1 MAALA
6 TWFTP
11 SLSVISRSKGSSA
24 VASAAYRACQ
34 NLYDKLYQKFHDYT
48 PKRGQIYT
56 AIFGNFAGDI
66 EALWNAAEAADT
78 RKNSRTAREIMIPLP
93 DEWTEE
99 QRKEYAKAVSEMLYI
114 EYGVAGQFSL
124 HAPNSKNK
132 NHHVHILFTTREV
145 INSEFGKKTRILDE
159 GKKNGEV
166 TNLRN
171 RIADIMNKFAEK
183 FGSDFFVTGGKFV
196 EFDED
201 HVPTKNIPINSTPER
216 RAELEEYNRNI
227 LDQRGRIKKLDN
239 DLVQIEL
246 ETNIVHKVQ
255 KEYLEQQRVKK
266 KRLSKSISIE
276 SCSQIVEISSSVKL
290 ENVSS
295 ADEIE
300 PNIIDTSN
308 ILTVETLSPAPS
320 EYVKPVIDE
329 IASSPIVEIKP
340 FISENVILNTDVD
353 GVEQDEYY
361 DIEAEAFRIKSI
373 FDGVLEKKSTI
384 RENSR
389 MIDSLKNQIKSIETY
404 KPPLIEN
411 AFESVVHFIYPLL
424 EKVFNVNDPI
434 EERKKEVS
442 KLNAKVE
449 NLKKQQIQLKS
460 FCARPEILEAC
471 TKWQCNP
478 RYAEI
483 IDEFRKQSPDYKNPH
498 QPQKQIEPASSL
510 DYSDHP
516 HHINNKLYV
525 SPKPP
530 GYD

>member
-56 AIFGNFAGDI
+56 AIFGNFDGDI

-99 QRKEYAKAVSEMLYI
+99 QRKQYAKAVSEMLYM

-145 INSEFGKKTRILDE
+145 TNSEFGKKTRILDE

-227 LDQRGRIKKLDN
+227 LDQRGKIKKLNN
-239 DLVQIEL
+239 DLVQIEI
-246 ETNIVHKVQ
+246 ETEIVHKVQ

-266 KRLSKSISIE
+266 NRISKSITIE
-276 SCSQIVEISSSVKL
+276 NGSQIVEIPSSVKL
-290 ENVSS
+290 EIVSS
-295 ADEIE
+295 VDEIE
-300 PNIIDTSN
+300 SNIIDTSN
-308 ILTVETLSPAPS
+308 ILTVEVLLPAPP
-320 EYVKPVIDE
+320 ENVKPVIDE
-329 IASSPIVEIKP
+329 NVSSPIVEIKP
-340 FISENVILNTDVD
+340 LISENLKLNIDED
-353 GVEQDEYY
+353 DFEEDEYY
-361 DIEAEAFRIKSI
+361 DIEAEAFRIKNI
-373 FDGVLEKKSTI
+373 FDGVLEKKTTF

-389 MIDSLKNQIKSIETY
+389 MIDSLKNQIKDIESY

-411 AFESVVHFIYPLL
+411 AFESVVHYFYPLL

-434 EERKKEVS
+434 EEREKEISRLKEEVD
-442 KLNAKVE
+442 
-449 NLKKQQIQLKS
+449 NLKKQQIQIKA
-460 FCARPEILEAC
+460 FCARSDILEAC

-483 IDEFRKQSPDYKNPH
+483 VDEFRRQSPDYKKPNQPH
-498 QPQKQIEPASSL
+498 KQIETASSL

-516 HHINNKLYV
+516 YHFKNKLYV

-530 GYD
+530 GCD